1 MGICQLEK
9 RERKVVPGRGME
21 VGTCVV
27 YFGSCESL
35 GMLGWWGKR
44 LEMRLGQVRTG
55 FECQVKELQIY
66 YVVGTSLSAQLNS
79 LI

>member
-1 MGICQLEK
+1 MWCI
-9 RERKVVPGRGME
+9 
-21 VGTCVV
+21 
-27 YFGSCESL
+27 L
-35 GMLGWWGKR
+35 GAVSHWECWDGWGKR

>member
-9 RERKVVPGRGME
+9 RERKVVSGRGME

-35 GMLGWWGKR
+35 GMLGWVGKEIR
-44 LEMRLGQVRTG
+44 DEAGPG
-55 FECQVKELQIY
+55 
-66 YVVGTSLSAQLNS
+66 
-79 LI
+79 